1 MRFRFVDVS
10 SLQEACTEDLRSYLK
25 SERGQ
30 YLVLMEDNGED
41 DESKSKKRLIA
52 GEDLR
57 PMHDA
62 AMKICDDVIVSD
74 IPLMY
79 GPGEVGL
86 AALMIADEDLWN
98 EAVPASIDGE
108 GDGHY
113 KRAKIDIL

>member
-1 MRFRFVDVS
+1 
-10 SLQEACTEDLRSYLK
+10 
-25 SERGQ
+25 
-30 YLVLMEDNGED
+30 
-41 DESKSKKRLIA
+41 
-52 GEDLR
+52 
-57 PMHDA
+57 MHDA